1 LVNDPTKTKESPM
14 RAGRNGRNLGGAVLV
29 AVLVLVAAMSA
40 RSVAAS
46 SASHGAVTTLRVGLA
61 AKASTLD
68 PTNFNT
74 NITVTSLGLEPL
86 MILTPAGKL
95 KGWLVQ
101 SWQQT
106 GPTTYVYRLRH
117 GIKFWDGNELTAAD
131 AAYSLNYNRRAGA
144 LTSDLFPDVK
154 SVVARDRYT
163 VVVTLTHR
171 DAAWPYFLVQYG
183 DEIFEKAFALAH
195 KHTLGDPGTLMMGTG
210 PWKFDS
216 LDPTSGA
223 ELSANPDW
231 WGGKVPYAH
240 ISIKFFADANSEALA
255 FRAGAVDVVPDVGNG
270 KSFAATAAAKPIGVS
285 SCQTAVFAMNTRAAP
300 WSDIHVRRAVAYA
313 LNRQQLINV
322 NGGYATP
329 LTSLIPAEQLR
340 TVASQAAVQKL
351 LGSLQTYPYDLA
363 KAKRELAQSAY
374 PHGFKTSLI
383 TFDYATFVDES
394 QAIAGMLRKIGIQAT
409 VKDVDSGQWSTNI
422 TTPSQ
427 RNATYTTSG
436 CQSPDPSFY
445 TYLIDNVD
453 MQKGGYDGANY
464 NPPAVQKLI
473 DAGVST
479 SNPAKRF
486 ATYSALL
493 RQVAADEPYV
503 PLFQED
509 VIVALKPN
517 LLYPTYNAT
526 FNCRVWAL
534 EVKQKS

>member
-1 LVNDPTKTKESPM
+1 M
-14 RAGRNGRNLGGAVLV
+14 RTGRNGRKVGATVLIVAAAIAAV
-29 AVLVLVAAMSA
+29 AV

-46 SASHGAVTTLRVGLA
+46 GAGGAVVTTLRVGLSQ
-61 AKASTLD
+61 KASTLD

-74 NITVTSLGLEPL
+74 NITVTSLGLEPM

-101 SWQQT
+101 SWRQT
-106 GPTTYVYRLRH
+106 GPTSYVYRLRH
-117 GIKFWDGNELTAAD
+117 GVKFWDGHELTAAD

-163 VVVTLTHR
+163 VVVTLTHP

-183 DEIFEKAFALAH
+183 DEIFEKSFALAH
-195 KHTLGDPGTLMMGTG
+195 KRTLGQPGTLIMGSG

-240 ISIKFFADANSEALA
+240 ISVKFFADANSEALA
-255 FRAGAVDVVPDVGNG
+255 FRAGAIDVAPDVGNG
-270 KSFAATAAAKPIGVS
+270 KSFAASAATKPIGVP
-285 SCQTAVFAMNTRAAP
+285 SCQIAVFAMNTKTPP
-300 WSDIHVRRAVAYA
+300 WSDVHVRRAVAYA
-313 LNRQQLINV
+313 LDRSQLVHV

-329 LTSLIPAEQLR
+329 LTSLIPAVQLR
-340 TVASQAAVQKL
+340 TVAPQTAVDKL
-351 LGSLQTYPYDLA
+351 LGSLQTYPYNLA
-363 KAKRELAQSAY
+363 KAKQELAQSGY
-374 PHGFKTSLI
+374 PHGFKTTLI
-383 TFDYATFVDES
+383 TFDFATFVDES
-394 QAIAGMLRKIGIQAT
+394 QAIAGMLKKIGIQAS
-409 VKDVDSGQWSTNI
+409 VKDVGSGSWSAAVTD
-422 TTPSQ
+422 PAKRSS
-427 RNATYTTSG
+427 TYTTSG

-445 TYLIDNVD
+445 TYLIDKVD
-453 MQKGGYDGANY
+453 MQKGGYDEANY

-479 SNPAKRF
+479 SSAAKRF
-486 ATYSALL
+486 AIYGKLL
-493 RQVAADEPYV
+493 KQVAADEPYV

-509 VIVALKPN
+509 VILALKPN
-517 LLYPTYNAT
+517 LRYPTYNAT

-534 EVKQKS
+534 EVKQKP